1 LEESNLAVSIPLGDL
16 NENSMIESRDGSS
29 REIVSYNEFENAY
42 VEEVIQLQADSD
54 LYCDTYFWSKINV
67 DNIDLSEL

>member
-1 LEESNLAVSIPLGDL
+1 
-16 NENSMIESRDGSS
+16 MIESRDGSS